1 MDEFQSLKE
10 NNNNFEKED
19 DRNCL
24 EKGLTAFGIFGLQD
38 PLRPNI
44 QESIITCKNAGIT
57 VIMCTGDNIDTA
69 VAISKNAGIINSDQH
84 ALYSRNPDELNEE

>member
-1 MDEFQSLKE
+1 MLKE

-24 EKGLTAFGIFGLQD
+24 EQNLTAFGIFGLQD

-44 QESIITCKNAGIT
+44 
-57 VIMCTGDNIDTA
+57 
-69 VAISKNAGIINSDQH
+69 
-84 ALYSRNPDELNEE
+84 

>member
-1 MDEFQSLKE
+1 MSMAEFQELKE

-44 QESIITCKNAGIT
+44 
-57 VIMCTGDNIDTA
+57 
-69 VAISKNAGIINSDQH
+69 
-84 ALYSRNPDELNEE
+84 